1 MGLTDALAR
10 GAPCRNPSDRPSPTP
25 ARNRHTSQRKR
36 RGLTNV
42 DVTLA
47 DVNVFDTS
55 ERFDRVISVEM
66 FEHVRNHERLLQRIA
81 GWLKPGGMLF
91 VHMFCHRQLAYLF
104 EDRGA
109 SDWITR
115 HFFIGGMMPSEDW
128 LTLFQRDLRLVERWW
143 LNGVHYSKTCE
154 AWLENMKR
162 HEREA
167 RRLFAATYGV
177 GEAQRWWVYWRLFF
191 IACAEL
197 FRYRGG
203 EEWGVAHYRFTKN

>member
-1 MGLTDALAR
+1 
-10 GAPCRNPSDRPSPTP
+10 
-25 ARNRHTSQRKR
+25 
-36 RGLTNV
+36 
-42 DVTLA
+42 
-47 DVNVFDTS
+47 
-55 ERFDRVISVEM
+55 
-66 FEHVRNHERLLQRIA
+66 
-81 GWLKPGGMLF
+81 
-91 VHMFCHRQLAYLF
+91 
-104 EDRGA
+104 
-109 SDWITR
+109 
-115 HFFIGGMMPSEDW
+115 MMPSEDW

-154 AWLENMKR
+154 AWLENLKR